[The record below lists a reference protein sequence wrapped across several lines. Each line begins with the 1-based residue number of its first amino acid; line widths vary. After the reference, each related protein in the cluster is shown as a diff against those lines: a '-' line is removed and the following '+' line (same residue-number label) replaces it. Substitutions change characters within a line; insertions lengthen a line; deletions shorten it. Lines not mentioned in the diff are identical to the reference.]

1 LKHFS
6 YLSSEEKKK
15 LFYQEPISFSK
26 DITKEQ
32 LAYALGATLYTP
44 GTKNTIAVDIAAKK
58 HEGAT
63 SIVLCLEDSISDGDV
78 KLAEQNVVIQM
89 QLLAHMID
97 ANRLLPSDVPLL
109 FIRIREPKQM
119 RSLIHELGSAVH
131 CMSGFVFPKFTPAN
145 GMSYIH
151 ELQDINET
159 YSLSLY
165 GMPILE
171 SPEIIYKE
179 TRIDTLLAIKA
190 ILDSYR
196 TFILNVRIGATDFSG
211 IFGIRRNKDT
221 TIYDIAVIRDCISD
235 IINIFSRKAD
245 EYVISGPVWEYFGNR
260 QRVLKPQLRQT
271 PFRKSFGSAGVTMR
285 EEMLH
290 RYEDGLIHEVLLD
303 QANGLIGKTVIHP
316 SHIKLV
322 QALHVVTLED
332 YLDAKAIFEGAQT
345 YNGVMKSSF
354 SNKMNEVKP
363 HYNWARKTLLKSN
376 IYGVLHEQQTFFDL
390 LTEKSK
396 QNVHVPHFK

>member
-1 LKHFS
+1 MKHFS
-6 YLSSEEKKK
+6 YLSLEAKQT
-15 LFYQEPISFSK
+15 LFYQEPIEFSK
-26 DITKEQ
+26 DMSKNQ

-44 GTKNTIAVDIAAKK
+44 GTKETIADDIATQK
-58 HEGAT
+58 HKGAT

-78 KLAEQNVVIQM
+78 NFAEKNVVIQM

-97 ANRLLPSDVPLL
+97 ANKLHKSDIPLL

-119 RSLIHELGSAVH
+119 RSLILELGNAVH
-131 CMSGFVFPKFTPAN
+131 CISGFVLPKFTPAN
-145 GMSYIH
+145 GLPYIH
-151 ELQDINET
+151 TLRNINEK

-171 SPEIIYKE
+171 SPEIMYKE
-179 TRIDTLLAIKA
+179 TRIEALLAIKA

-196 TFILNVRIGATDFSG
+196 DSILNVRIGATDFSG
-211 IFGIRRNKDT
+211 IFSIRRNKDT
-221 TIYDIAVIRDCISD
+221 TIYDISVIRDCISD
-235 IINIFSRKAD
+235 IINIFSRSKD
-245 EYVISGPVWEYFGNR
+245 EYIISGPVWEYFGNQ

-271 PFRKSFGSAGVTMR
+271 PFRESFGNAGLTMR
-285 EEMLH
+285 EEMLQ

-322 QALHVVTLED
+322 QAMHVVTLED
-332 YLDAKAIFEGAQT
+332 YLDAKAIFENAHT

-376 IYGVLHEQQTFFDL
+376 IYGVLHEQQTFIDL
-390 LTEKSK
+390 LTEQSK
-396 QNVHVPHFK
+396 QHVPHFK

>member
-1 LKHFS
+1 MQHFS
-6 YLSSEEKKK
+6 YLSLEEKRN
-15 LFYQEPISFSK
+15 LFYQEPITFSK
-26 DITKEQ
+26 DISKDQ

-44 GTKNTIAVDIAAKK
+44 GTKRTIADDIVRKK
-58 HEGAT
+58 HEGIT
-63 SIVLCLEDSISDGDV
+63 SIVLCLEDSISDGEEE
-78 KLAEQNVVIQM
+78 LAEQNVVIQI
-89 QLLAHMID
+89 QLLAYMLNAGKLH
-97 ANRLLPSDVPLL
+97 PSNMPLL

-119 RSLIHELGSAVH
+119 RSLVHELGNAVH
-131 CMSGFVFPKFTPAN
+131 CISGFVFPKFTPTN
-145 GMSYIH
+145 GIFYID
-151 ELQDINET
+151 ELRSINEQ
-159 YSLSLY
+159 YALSLY

-179 TRIDTLLAIKA
+179 SRIESLLSIKT

-196 TFILNVRIGATDFSG
+196 DFILNVRIGATDFSG

-221 TIYDIAVIRDCISD
+221 TIYDISVIRDCISD

-245 EYVISGPVWEYFGNR
+245 EYIISGPVWEYFESK

-271 PFRKSFGSAGVTMR
+271 LFHESLGNAGLTMR

-303 QANGLIGKTVIHP
+303 QSNGLIGKTVIHP
-316 SHIKLV
+316 SHIKLI
-322 QALHVVTLED
+322 QAMHTVTLED
-332 YLDAKAIFEGAQT
+332 YLDAKSIFENAHA

-376 IYGVLHEQQTFFDL
+376 IYGVLHEQKTFIDL
-390 LTEKSK
+390 LTEKTTE
-396 QNVHVPHFK
+396 HIPHFK

>member
-1 LKHFS
+1 MQHFS
-6 YLSSEEKKK
+6 YLSLEEKQN
-15 LFYQEPISFSK
+15 LFYQEPITFSK
-26 DITKEQ
+26 GSAKDQ

-44 GTKNTIAVDIAAKK
+44 GTKRTIANDIVRKK
-58 HEGAT
+58 LEGTT
-63 SIVLCLEDSISDGDV
+63 SIVLCLEDSISDWDV

-89 QLLAHMID
+89 QLLAHMMD
-97 ANRLLPSDVPLL
+97 TGKLHPSDIPLL

-119 RSLIHELGSAVH
+119 SSLVHELGSAVH
-131 CMSGFVFPKFTPAN
+131 CISGFVFPKFTLAN
-145 GMSYIH
+145 GMAYIR

-179 TRIDTLLAIKA
+179 SRIKA
-190 ILDSYR
+190 LLSIKSILDSYR
-196 TFILNVRIGATDFSG
+196 DFILNVRIGATDFSG

-221 TIYDIAVIRDCISD
+221 TIYDISIIRDCISD
-235 IINIFSRKAD
+235 IINIFSRSAD
-245 EYVISGPVWEYFGNR
+245 KYVISGPVWEYFGNT

-271 PFRKSFGSAGVTMR
+271 PFRESFGTAGLTMR
-285 EEMLH
+285 EDMLH

-332 YLDAKAIFEGAQT
+332 YLDAKAIFEAART
-345 YNGVMKSSF
+345 YNGVMKSNY

-363 HYNWARKTLLKSN
+363 HYNWAHKTLLKSN
-376 IYGVLHEQQTFFDL
+376 IYGVLHEQQTFIDL

>member
-1 LKHFS
+1 MKYFS
-6 YLSSEEKKK
+6 YLSVEEKQK
-15 LFYQEPISFSK
+15 LFYQQPIEFSK
-26 DITKEQ
+26 NIQKDQ

-44 GTKNTIAVDIAAKK
+44 GTKRTIADDIVRKR
-58 HEGAT
+58 HEGTA
-63 SIVLCLEDSISDGDV
+63 SIVLCLEDSISDEDV
-78 KLAEQNVVIQM
+78 KLAEQNVVIQI
-89 QLLAHMID
+89 QLLAHMVDI
-97 ANRLLPSDVPLL
+97 NKSLPSDIPLL

-119 RSLIHELGSAVH
+119 RSLIHELGSAIQYI
-131 CMSGFVFPKFTPAN
+131 SGFVFPKFTPAN
-145 GMSYIH
+145 GLSYIH
-151 ELQDINET
+151 ELSDINET

-179 TRIDTLLAIKA
+179 TRIDTLLAIKK

-196 TFILNVRIGATDFSG
+196 DFILNIRIGATDFSG
-211 IFGIRRNKDT
+211 LFGIRRNKDT
-221 TIYDIAVIRDCISD
+221 TIYDISIIRDCISD
-235 IINIFSRKAD
+235 IINIFARKAD
-245 EYVISGPVWEYFGNR
+245 EYVISGPVWEYFGNN

-271 PFRKSFGSAGVTMR
+271 PFRESLGNAGLTMR
-285 EEMLH
+285 EDMLH
-290 RYEDGLIHEVLLD
+290 RYEDGLLHEVLLD
-303 QANGLIGKTVIHP
+303 QANGLVGKTVIHP

-322 QALHVVTLED
+322 QAMHVVTLED
-332 YLDAKAIFEGAQT
+332 YLDAKTIFEVAKT

-376 IYGVLHEQQTFFDL
+376 IYGVLHEQQTFIDL

-396 QNVHVPHFK
+396 QNVHIPHIK

>member
-1 LKHFS
+1 MKYFS
-6 YLSSEEKKK
+6 YLSHEEKQN
-15 LFYQEPISFSK
+15 LFYQEPITFSK
-26 DITKEQ
+26 DTAKDQ

-44 GTKNTIAVDIAAKK
+44 GTKKTIADDIITKK

-63 SIVLCLEDSISDGDV
+63 SIVLCLEDSISDEEIQ
-78 KLAEQNVVIQM
+78 LAEQNVVIQM
-89 QLLAHMID
+89 QLLAHIMD
-97 ANRLLPSDVPLL
+97 AGKLHPSDIPLL
-109 FIRIREPKQM
+109 FIRVREPKQM
-119 RSLIHELGSAVH
+119 TSLVHELGSAVH
-131 CMSGFVFPKFTPAN
+131 CISGFVFPKFTPAN
-145 GMSYIH
+145 GRSYID
-151 ELQDINET
+151 ELRHINEQ
-159 YSLSLY
+159 YALLLY

-179 TRIDTLLAIKA
+179 SRIEALLSIKA
-190 ILDSYR
+190 ILNSYR
-196 TFILNVRIGATDFSG
+196 DFILNVRIGATDFSG

-221 TIYDIAVIRDCISD
+221 TIYDISIIRDCISD

-245 EYVISGPVWEYFGNR
+245 EYIISGPVWEYFGNK

-271 PFRKSFGSAGVTMR
+271 PFRESLGNAGLTMR
-285 EEMLH
+285 EGMLH

-316 SHIKLV
+316 SHIKLI
-322 QALHVVTLED
+322 QAMHTVTLED
-332 YLDAKAIFEGAQT
+332 YLDAKSIFENAHT

-376 IYGVLHEQQTFFDL
+376 IYGVLHEQQTFIDL
-390 LTEKSK
+390 LTEKTTEY
-396 QNVHVPHFK
+396 VPHFK

>member
-1 LKHFS
+1 MKHFS
-6 YLSSEEKKK
+6 YLSCEEKQT
-15 LFYQEPISFSK
+15 LFYKEPLEFSK
-26 DITKEQ
+26 GLSKDQ

-44 GTKNTIAVDIAAKK
+44 GTKRTIADDIVRKK
-58 HEGAT
+58 HEGIT
-63 SIVLCLEDSISDGDV
+63 SIVLCLEDSISDGEEE
-78 KLAEQNVVIQM
+78 LAEQNVVIQI
-89 QLLAHMID
+89 QLLAYMTNAGKLH
-97 ANRLLPSDVPLL
+97 PSNMPLL

-119 RSLIHELGSAVH
+119 RSLVRELGNAVH
-131 CMSGFVFPKFTPAN
+131 CISGFVFPKFTPAN

-151 ELQDINET
+151 ELSDINEA

-179 TRIDTLLAIKA
+179 SRIESLLSIKT

-196 TFILNVRIGATDFSG
+196 DFILNVRIGATDFSG

-221 TIYDIAVIRDCISD
+221 TIYDISVIRDCISD

-245 EYVISGPVWEYFGNR
+245 EYIISGPVWEYFESK

-271 PFRKSFGSAGVTMR
+271 LFHESLGNAGLTMR

-303 QANGLIGKTVIHP
+303 QSNGLIGKTVIHP
-316 SHIKLV
+316 SHIKLI
-322 QALHVVTLED
+322 QAMHTVTLED
-332 YLDAKAIFEGAQT
+332 YLDAKSIFENAHA

-376 IYGVLHEQQTFFDL
+376 IYGVLHEQKTFIDL
-390 LTEKSK
+390 LTEKTTE
-396 QNVHVPHFK
+396 HVPHFK

>member
-1 LKHFS
+1 MKHFA
-6 YLSSEEKKK
+6 YLSPEERQK
-15 LFYQEPISFSK
+15 LFYQEPIEFSK
-26 DITKEQ
+26 NIEKEQ

-44 GTKNTIAVDIAAKK
+44 GTKEKIAQEIATKK
-58 HEGAT
+58 HEGTT
-63 SIVLCLEDSISDGDV
+63 SIVFCLEDSISDGDV
-78 KLAEQNVVIQM
+78 ERAEQNIVIQM
-89 QLLAHMID
+89 QTLAHMID
-97 ANRLLPSDVPLL
+97 ANKLHSADVPLL

-119 RSLIHELGSAVH
+119 RSLVHEIGSAVH
-131 CMSGFVFPKFTPAN
+131 CISGFVFPKFTPAN
-145 GMSYIH
+145 GMSYIQ
-151 ELQDINET
+151 ELRHINER

-179 TRIDTLLAIKA
+179 MRIDALLAIKA

-196 TFILNVRIGATDFSG
+196 DYILNVRIGATDFSG
-211 IFGIRRNKDT
+211 LFGIRRNSAT
-221 TIYDIAVIRDCISD
+221 TIYDISVIRDCISD
-235 IINIFSRKAD
+235 IINIFSRSTD
-245 EYVISGPVWEYFGNR
+245 EYVISGPVWEYFGNQ

-271 PFRKSFGSAGVTMR
+271 PFRESLGNDGLKMR
-285 EEMLH
+285 TEMLH

-303 QANGLIGKTVIHP
+303 QANGLVGKTVIHP

-332 YLDAKAIFEGAQT
+332 YVDAMAIFENAHT

-363 HYNWARKTLLKSN
+363 HYNWARKTLLKST
-376 IYGVLHEQQTFFDL
+376 IYGVLHEQQTFIDL
-390 LTEKSK
+390 LTETSN
-396 QNVHVPHFK
+396 QNIHVPHFK

>member
-1 LKHFS
+1 MKHFS
-6 YLSSEEKKK
+6 YLSWEEKQT
-15 LFYQEPISFSK
+15 LFYKEPLEFSK
-26 DITKEQ
+26 GLSKDQ

-44 GTKNTIAVDIAAKK
+44 GTKRTIADDIVRKK
-58 HEGAT
+58 HEGIT
-63 SIVLCLEDSISDGDV
+63 SIVLCLEDSISDGEEE
-78 KLAEQNVVIQM
+78 LAEQNVVIQI
-89 QLLAHMID
+89 QLLAYMMNAGKLH
-97 ANRLLPSDVPLL
+97 PSNMPLL

-119 RSLIHELGSAVH
+119 HSLVRELGNAVH
-131 CMSGFVFPKFTPAN
+131 CISGFVFPKFTPAN

-151 ELQDINET
+151 ELSDINEA

-179 TRIDTLLAIKA
+179 SRIESLLSIKT

-196 TFILNVRIGATDFSG
+196 DFILNVRIGATDFSG

-221 TIYDIAVIRDCISD
+221 TIYDISVIRDCISD

-245 EYVISGPVWEYFGNR
+245 EYIISGPVWEYFESK

-271 PFRKSFGSAGVTMR
+271 LFHESLGNAGLTMR

-303 QANGLIGKTVIHP
+303 QSNGLIGKTVIHP
-316 SHIKLV
+316 SHIKLI
-322 QALHVVTLED
+322 QAMHTVTLED
-332 YLDAKAIFEGAQT
+332 YLDAKSIFENAHA

-376 IYGVLHEQQTFFDL
+376 IYGVLHEQKTFIDL
-390 LTEKSK
+390 LTEKTTE
-396 QNVHVPHFK
+396 HIPHFK

>member
-1 LKHFS
+1 MKHFS
-6 YLSSEEKKK
+6 YLSLEEKQN
-15 LFYQEPISFSK
+15 LFYQEPIEFSK
-26 DITKEQ
+26 DISKDQ

-44 GTKNTIAVDIAAKK
+44 GTKRTIAEDIVRKK
-58 HEGAT
+58 HEGT
-63 SIVLCLEDSISDGDV
+63 MSIVICLEDSISDGEV
-78 KLAEQNVVIQM
+78 KFAEENVVIQM
-89 QLLAHMID
+89 QLLAYMIH
-97 ANRLLPSDVPLL
+97 AGKLHPSNIPLL

-119 RSLIHELGSAVH
+119 HSLVHELGNAIQ
-131 CMSGFVFPKFTPAN
+131 CISGFVFPKFTPSN
-145 GMSYIH
+145 GISYIDVLRH
-151 ELQDINET
+151 INEQH
-159 YSLSLY
+159 SLSLY

-179 TRIDTLLAIKA
+179 SRIKA
-190 ILDSYR
+190 LLSIKSILDSYR
-196 TFILNVRIGATDFSG
+196 DFILNVRIGATDFSG

-221 TIYDIAVIRDCISD
+221 TIYDISIIRDCISD
-235 IINIFSRKAD
+235 IINIFSRSAD
-245 EYVISGPVWEYFGNR
+245 EYVISGPVWEYFGNT

-271 PFRKSFGSAGVTMR
+271 PFRESFGSAGLTMR
-285 EEMLH
+285 EDMLH

-316 SHIKLV
+316 SHIKLI
-322 QALHVVTLED
+322 QAMHVVTLED
-332 YLDAKAIFEGAQT
+332 YLDAKAIFESAKT
-345 YNGVMKSSF
+345 YNGVMKSNF

-376 IYGVLHEQQTFFDL
+376 IYGVLHEEQTFIDL

>member
-1 LKHFS
+1 MQHFS
-6 YLSSEEKKK
+6 YLSLEEKQN
-15 LFYQEPISFSK
+15 LFYQEPITFSK
-26 DITKEQ
+26 DSAKDQ

-44 GTKNTIAVDIAAKK
+44 GTKKTIADDIVRKRL
-58 HEGAT
+58 EGTT
-63 SIVLCLEDSISDGDV
+63 SIVLCLEDSISDWDV

-89 QLLAHMID
+89 QLLAHMMD
-97 ANRLLPSDVPLL
+97 TGKLHPSDIPLL

-119 RSLIHELGSAVH
+119 DSLVHELGSAVH
-131 CMSGFVFPKFTPAN
+131 CISGFVFPKFTPAN
-145 GMSYIH
+145 GMSYIR

-179 TRIDTLLAIKA
+179 TRIDTLLAIKE

-196 TFILNVRIGATDFSG
+196 DFILNVRIGATDFSG
-211 IFGIRRNKDT
+211 LFGIRRNKDT
-221 TIYDIAVIRDCISD
+221 TIYDISIIRDCISD

-245 EYVISGPVWEYFGNR
+245 EYVISGPVWEYFGNNP
-260 QRVLKPQLRQT
+260 RVLKPQLRQT
-271 PFRKSFGSAGVTMR
+271 PFRESFGNAGLTMR
-285 EEMLH
+285 ENMLH

-316 SHIKLV
+316 SHIKLI
-322 QALHVVTLED
+322 QAMHVVTLED
-332 YLDAKAIFEGAQT
+332 YLDAKAIFEAAQT

-376 IYGVLHEQQTFFDL
+376 IYGVLHEQQTFIDL
-390 LTEKSK
+390 LTEEPK
-396 QNVHVPHFK
+396 QNIHVPHFK

>member
-1 LKHFS
+1 MQHFS
-6 YLSSEEKKK
+6 YLSLEEKRN
-15 LFYQEPISFSK
+15 LFYQEPITFSK
-26 DITKEQ
+26 DISKDQ

-44 GTKNTIAVDIAAKK
+44 GTKRTIADDIVRKK
-58 HEGAT
+58 HEGIT
-63 SIVLCLEDSISDGDV
+63 SIVLCLEDSISDGEEE
-78 KLAEQNVVIQM
+78 LAEQNVVIQI
-89 QLLAHMID
+89 QLLAYMMNAGKLH
-97 ANRLLPSDVPLL
+97 PSNMPLL

-119 RSLIHELGSAVH
+119 RSLVRELGNAVH
-131 CMSGFVFPKFTPAN
+131 CISGFVFPKFTPAN

-151 ELQDINET
+151 ELSDINEA

-179 TRIDTLLAIKA
+179 SRIESLLSIKA

-196 TFILNVRIGATDFSG
+196 DFILNVRIGATDFSG

-221 TIYDIAVIRDCISD
+221 TIYDISVIRDCISD

-245 EYVISGPVWEYFGNR
+245 EYIISGPVWEYFESK

-271 PFRKSFGSAGVTMR
+271 PFHESLGNAGLTMR

-303 QANGLIGKTVIHP
+303 QSNGLIGKTVIHP
-316 SHIKLV
+316 SHIKLI
-322 QALHVVTLED
+322 QAMHTVTLED
-332 YLDAKAIFEGAQT
+332 YLDAKSIFENAHA

-376 IYGVLHEQQTFFDL
+376 IYGVLHEQKTFIDL
-390 LTEKSK
+390 LTEKTTE
-396 QNVHVPHFK
+396 HMPHFK

>member
-1 LKHFS
+1 MQHFS
-6 YLSSEEKKK
+6 YLSLEEKRN
-15 LFYQEPISFSK
+15 LFYQEPITFSK
-26 DITKEQ
+26 DISKDQ

-44 GTKNTIAVDIAAKK
+44 GTKRTIADDIVRKK
-58 HEGAT
+58 HEGIT
-63 SIVLCLEDSISDGDV
+63 SIVLCLEDSISDGEEE
-78 KLAEQNVVIQM
+78 LAEQNVVIQI
-89 QLLAHMID
+89 QLLAYMMNAGKLH
-97 ANRLLPSDVPLL
+97 PSNMPLL

-119 RSLIHELGSAVH
+119 RSLVRELGNAVH
-131 CMSGFVFPKFTPAN
+131 CISGFVFPKFTPAN

-151 ELQDINET
+151 ELSDINEA

-179 TRIDTLLAIKA
+179 SRIESLLSIKA

-196 TFILNVRIGATDFSG
+196 DFILNVRIGATDFSG

-221 TIYDIAVIRDCISD
+221 TIYDISVIRDCISD

-245 EYVISGPVWEYFGNR
+245 EYIISGPVWEYFESK

-271 PFRKSFGSAGVTMR
+271 LFHESLGNAGLTMR

-303 QANGLIGKTVIHP
+303 QSNGLIGKTVIHP
-316 SHIKLV
+316 SHIKLI
-322 QALHVVTLED
+322 QAMHTVTLED
-332 YLDAKAIFEGAQT
+332 YLDAKSIFENAHA

-376 IYGVLHEQQTFFDL
+376 IYGVLHEQKTFIDL
-390 LTEKSK
+390 LTEKTTE
-396 QNVHVPHFK
+396 HMPHFK